1 MSRFGLQPQ
10 DEQVVNPFGLIT
22 NPTQFSI
29 HPQANP
35 WALSIDTQGLSA
47 PLPTPT
53 GVPTNLTPEQAV
65 RQNYN
70 AARQTLVDNGLT
82 NARPETV
89 YDVMKAQERAED
101 VNNGGIKTI
110 SSHSLLND
118 TGLTDPTSDAAHTK
132 ALVAKDILRETGN
145 KDAFDEI
152 LASNL
157 PYDQKIAKLQQ
168 MRDTLAKQVALTS
181 DPTLRAQHNHV
192 LDYIDGA
199 IKQQNTLNSRANDE
213 AAYQKARLDYEQ
225 QVVDNR
231 LYGTPVTMEK
241 PENQL
246 WHWTKDK
253 ATGAGDVLKSWALPG
268 YDTFG
273 NDTNAGRQ
281 TYIDPNT
288 GAEMYGDGLDFT
300 GKPVAPASGTQPLS
314 AANAT
319 PPQGSTSAPSM
330 LSGVPL
336 VANTAL
342 GVAKSQQ
349 PATPSK
355 STTASTTKGSSAA
368 TGTAAA
374 AASAASA
381 LAKGTSATQP
391 AQATTAVQ
399 PVQQPAQIMSQQ
411 PAAQQVAMGSNGYPM
426 YEQLPN
432 GGYRYDTTYIDPQGL
447 RDPYAMPDGIRRNKM
462 AQAAYWNLQN
472 SAEHARAQ
480 YEQSRAAAQQG
491 QATADLMQVQA
502 DPMTHQRAK
511 QYMASMGLNA
521 QEAMNLATAERAQ
534 ALGVWGAASR
544 AYAPMQQG
552 LDSAAVRNTGA
563 GLYYGYD
570 SPYMVSAGGYGGN
583 TAINGVTYNA
593 DGTVNVVAPNGQVVQ
608 GININQPY
616 AVMAAGGTTQGAAAA
631 KMNAAQQ
638 AQQNYI
644 KAVNSSYGSGVAG
657 APTNAKIDAT
667 ARQISSEEK
676 KSSGKPTN
684 KPQSPL

>member
-29 HPQANP
+29 RPQANP

-47 PLPTPT
+47 PLPIPT

-65 RQNYN
+65 RQNYS
-70 AARQTLVDNGLT
+70 AAKQTLVDNGLT

-157 PYDQKIAKLQQ
+157 PYEQKIAKLQQ
-168 MRDTLAKQVALTS
+168 MRDTLAKQVELTS

-241 PENQL
+241 PENQV
-246 WHWTKDK
+246 WHLAKDK
-253 ATGAGDVLKSWALPG
+253 ATGAGDVLKSWVLPG

-273 NDTNAGRQ
+273 NGTNAGRQ

-300 GKPVAPASGTQPLS
+300 GKPVAPASSTQPLS
-314 AANAT
+314 AANVT
-319 PPQGSTSAPSM
+319 PLQGSTSAPSM

-349 PATPSK
+349 SATPSK
-355 STTASTTKGSSAA
+355 STTASTAKGSSTA

-381 LAKGTSATQP
+381 LAKGTFATQP

-399 PVQQPAQIMSQQ
+399 HV
-411 PAAQQVAMGSNGYPM
+411 QQVAMGSNGYPM

-480 YEQSRAAAQQG
+480 YEQSRATAQQG

-552 LDSAAVRNTGA
+552 LDSAAIRNTGA

-570 SPYMVSAGGYGGN
+570 SPYMVSVGGYGGN

-657 APTNAKIDAT
+657 APTNAQIDAT

>member
-29 HPQANP
+29 RPQANP

-53 GVPTNLTPEQAV
+53 GVQTNLTPEQ
-65 RQNYN
+65 
-70 AARQTLVDNGLT
+70 
-82 NARPETV
+82 
-89 YDVMKAQERAED
+89 AED
-101 VNNGGIKTI
+101 VNNGGIKTV

-168 MRDTLAKQVALTS
+168 MRDTLAKQVELTS

-241 PENQL
+241 PENQV
-246 WHWTKDK
+246 WHWAKDK
-253 ATGAGDVLKSWALPG
+253 ATGAGDVLKSWVLPG

-300 GKPVAPASGTQPLS
+300 GKPVAPALGTQPLS

-319 PPQGSTSAPSM
+319 PPQGSTSAPST

-355 STTASTTKGSSAA
+355 STTASTTKGSSAV
-368 TGTAAA
+368 TGTAA
-374 AASAASA
+374 
-381 LAKGTSATQP
+381 
-391 AQATTAVQ
+391 VQ
-399 PVQQPAQIMSQQ
+399 QVQQPTQVVSQQ
-411 PAAQQVAMGSNGYPM
+411 PAVQQVAIGSNGYPM

-534 ALGVWGAASR
+534 ALRVWGAASR

-593 DGTVNVVAPNGQVVQ
+593 DGTVNMVAPSGQVVQ
-608 GININQPY
+608 GVNINQPY

-644 KAVNSSYGSGVAG
+644 KAVNSSYGSGVTG
-657 APTNAKIDAT
+657 TPTNAQIDAT
-667 ARQISSEEK
+667 ARQISAEEK
-676 KSSGKPTN
+676 KAGTKAPS

>member
-29 HPQANP
+29 RPQANP

-47 PLPTPT
+47 PLPIPT

-65 RQNYN
+65 RQNYS
-70 AARQTLVDNGLT
+70 AAKQTLVDNGLT

-168 MRDTLAKQVALTS
+168 MRDTLAKQVELTS

-241 PENQL
+241 PENQV
-246 WHWTKDK
+246 WHLAKDK
-253 ATGAGDVLKSWALPG
+253 ATGAGDVLKSWVLPG

-273 NDTNAGRQ
+273 NGTNAGRQ

-300 GKPVAPASGTQPLS
+300 GKPVAPASSTQPLS
-314 AANAT
+314 AANVT
-319 PPQGSTSAPSM
+319 PLQGSTSAPSM

-349 PATPSK
+349 SATPSK
-355 STTASTTKGSSAA
+355 STTASTAKGSSTA

-381 LAKGTSATQP
+381 LAKGTFATQP

-399 PVQQPAQIMSQQ
+399 HV
-411 PAAQQVAMGSNGYPM
+411 QQVAMGSNGYPM

-480 YEQSRAAAQQG
+480 YEQSRATAQQG

-552 LDSAAVRNTGA
+552 LDSAAIRNTGA

-570 SPYMVSAGGYGGN
+570 SPYMVSVGGYGGN

-657 APTNAKIDAT
+657 APTNAQIDAT

>member
-1 MSRFGLQPQ
+1 M
-10 DEQVVNPFGLIT
+10 
-22 NPTQFSI
+22 
-29 HPQANP
+29 
-35 WALSIDTQGLSA
+35 
-47 PLPTPT
+47 
-53 GVPTNLTPEQAV
+53 
-65 RQNYN
+65 
-70 AARQTLVDNGLT
+70 
-82 NARPETV
+82 
-89 YDVMKAQERAED
+89 
-101 VNNGGIKTI
+101 
-110 SSHSLLND
+110 
-118 TGLTDPTSDAAHTK
+118 
-132 ALVAKDILRETGN
+132 
-145 KDAFDEI
+145 
-152 LASNL
+152 
-157 PYDQKIAKLQQ
+157 
-168 MRDTLAKQVALTS
+168 
-181 DPTLRAQHNHV
+181 

-199 IKQQNTLNSRANDE
+199 IKQQNTLNSRVNDE

-241 PENQL
+241 PENQV
-246 WHWTKDK
+246 WHWAKDK
-253 ATGAGDVLKSWALPG
+253 ATGAGDVLKSWVLPG

-300 GKPVAPASGTQPLS
+300 GKPVAPASSTQPLS
-314 AANAT
+314 AANVT
-319 PPQGSTSAPSM
+319 PLQGSTSAPSM

-349 PATPSK
+349 SATPSK
-355 STTASTTKGSSAA
+355 STTASTAKGSSTA
-368 TGTAAA
+368 TGTAA
-374 AASAASA
+374 
-381 LAKGTSATQP
+381 
-391 AQATTAVQ
+391 VQ
-399 PVQQPAQIMSQQ
+399 QVQQPTQVVSQQ
-411 PAAQQVAMGSNGYPM
+411 PAVQQVAMGSNGYPM

-472 SAEHARAQ
+472 SAEHTRAQ

-552 LDSAAVRNTGA
+552 LDSAAIRNTGA

-593 DGTVNVVAPNGQVVQ
+593 DGTVNVVAPDGQVVQ
-608 GININQPY
+608 GVNINQPY

-657 APTNAKIDAT
+657 APTNAQIDAT

>member
-29 HPQANP
+29 RPQANP

-53 GVPTNLTPEQAV
+53 GVQTNLTPEQ
-65 RQNYN
+65 
-70 AARQTLVDNGLT
+70 
-82 NARPETV
+82 
-89 YDVMKAQERAED
+89 AED
-101 VNNGGIKTI
+101 VNNGGIKTV

-168 MRDTLAKQVALTS
+168 MRDTLAKQVELTS

-241 PENQL
+241 PENQV
-246 WHWTKDK
+246 WHWAKDK
-253 ATGAGDVLKSWALPG
+253 ATGAGDVLKSWVLPG

-300 GKPVAPASGTQPLS
+300 GKPVAPALGIQPLS

-319 PPQGSTSAPSM
+319 PPQGSTSAPST
-330 LSGVPL
+330 LS
-336 VANTAL
+336 

-391 AQATTAVQ
+391 TKTTTAAVQ
-399 PVQQPAQIMSQQ
+399 QVQQPTQVVSQQ
-411 PAAQQVAMGSNGYPM
+411 PAVQQVAIGSNGYPM

-593 DGTVNVVAPNGQVVQ
+593 DGTVNVVAPSGQVVQ
-608 GININQPY
+608 GVNINQPY

-644 KAVNSSYGSGVAG
+644 KAINSSYGSGVTG
-657 APTNAKIDAT
+657 TPTNAQIDAT
-667 ARQISSEEK
+667 ARQISVEEK
-676 KSSGKPTN
+676 KAGTKAPS

>member
-29 HPQANP
+29 RPQANP

-53 GVPTNLTPEQAV
+53 GVQTNLTPEQAV
-65 RQNYN
+65 RQNYS
-70 AARQTLVDNGLT
+70 AAKQTLVDNGLT

-101 VNNGGIKTI
+101 VNNGGIKTV

-192 LDYIDGA
+192 LDYVDGA

-213 AAYQKARLDYEQ
+213 AAYQKARLGYEQ

-241 PENQL
+241 PENQV
-246 WHWTKDK
+246 WHWAKDK
-253 ATGAGDVLKSWALPG
+253 ATGAGDVLKSWVLPG

-288 GAEMYGDGLDFT
+288 EAEMYGDGLDFT
-300 GKPVAPASGTQPLS
+300 GKPVAPASSTQPLS
-314 AANAT
+314 AANVA
-319 PPQGSTSAPSM
+319 PLQGSTSAPST
-330 LSGVPL
+330 LNGVSSA
-336 VANTAL
+336 ANMAL
-342 GVAKSQQ
+342 DAAKSQQ
-349 PATPSK
+349 PAAPSK
-355 STTASTTKGSSAA
+355 STTA
-368 TGTAAA
+368 
-374 AASAASA
+374 
-381 LAKGTSATQP
+381 TQP
-391 AQATTAVQ
+391 AQTTAAVQ
-399 PVQQPAQIMSQQ
+399 QVQQPTQVVSQQ
-411 PAAQQVAMGSNGYPM
+411 PAVQQVAMGSNGYPM

-480 YEQSRAAAQQG
+480 YEQSRAVAQQG

-552 LDSAAVRNTGA
+552 LDSAAIRNTGA

-570 SPYMVSAGGYGGN
+570 SPYIVSAGGYGGN

-593 DGTVNVVAPNGQVVQ
+593 DGTVNMVAPNGRVVH
-608 GININQPY
+608 GVNINQPY

-644 KAVNSSYGSGVAG
+644 KAVNSSYGGGVTG
-657 APTNAKIDAT
+657 APTNAQIDAT